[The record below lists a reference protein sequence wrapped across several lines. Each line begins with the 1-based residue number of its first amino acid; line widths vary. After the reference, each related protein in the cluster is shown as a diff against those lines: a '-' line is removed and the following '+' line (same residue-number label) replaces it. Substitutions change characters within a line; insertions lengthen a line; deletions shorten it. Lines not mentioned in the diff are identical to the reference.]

1 VDNSPTEQA
10 PETRWS
16 PKPALV
22 GLGWA
27 VTVLVAIG
35 AVLDGFSGDHGGI
48 VLFSLAALAVGAFT
62 VHATFVRPRLAAD
75 LTGISARTLSGT
87 VKLDWPSTRVR
98 LRTTRRLGRD
108 GITLEVEA
116 EDVLL
121 IFGRLELGE
130 DPHDV
135 LDVLSALRARS

>member
-1 VDNSPTEQA
+1 MDNSPTEQA
-10 PETRWS
+10 RQTQWA

-27 VTVLVAIG
+27 VTLLVAVG

-48 VLFSLAALAVGAFT
+48 VLFALATVAVGAFT
-62 VHATFVRPRLAAD
+62 LHATFVRPRLAAD
-75 LTGISARTLSGT
+75 VTGISARTLSGT
-87 VKLDWPSTRVR
+87 IKLDWPSARVR

-121 IFGRLELGE
+121 VFGRLELGE